1 MKKKIILFMGVV
13 YFVSIFAVEMN
24 LKYSSVNL
32 SRCTEVS
39 GLVNF
44 YKKTIDEMQEKDGT
58 VRARVDSLIRN
69 LSKNEKYRILYLD
82 WYVNHNYPE
91 FYKEFFFINSIFTR
105 PVESG
110 LYSEEDIYNYSI
122 YPRKWIE
129 PYFTKEVTPTNVLPS
144 LVEIREKVWKS
155 VIEVE
160 PEFTLL
166 NESNTFNIWAKVKF
180 VSYEKINIERN
191 DCPQLIKAKC
201 KVVDSSNSEIDGK
214 ILDLTISMFG
224 DDRELSFEQNY
235 LVNYGYS
242 FSLYATKNLN
252 KPEINIPQMKFVSQ
266 VNRIYSLGNDD
277 EIIFSKPKTKF
288 YNDYHPLKGMS
299 FNNSTKLFEE
309 IKYLKNLLKAKSG
322 Q

>member
-44 YKKTIDEMQEKDGT
+44 YKKTIDEMQDKDGA

-160 PEFTLL
+160 PEFLVVGRKAESPTELL
-166 NESNTFNIWAKVKF
+166 VEVGLADNHHPGALEKVD
-180 VSYEKINIERN
+180 EGR
-191 DCPQLIKAKC
+191 D
-201 KVVDSSNSEIDGK
+201 
-214 ILDLTISMFG
+214 DLFF
-224 DDRELSFEQNY
+224 LFWFQ
-235 LVNYGYS
+235 
-242 FSLYATKNLN
+242 
-252 KPEINIPQMKFVSQ
+252 
-266 VNRIYSLGNDD
+266 
-277 EIIFSKPKTKF
+277 
-288 YNDYHPLKGMS
+288 
-299 FNNSTKLFEE
+299 LFEFISSQHFQNCRQGIVNIGGNIGVVTE
-309 IKYLKNLLKAKSG
+309 TALVDPS
-322 Q
+322 